1 MCHTF
6 PVIDFDSVKF
16 VAPSADD
23 IVDSADDIVDFADDI
38 VDSGGI
44 ITHVVHAKIHMYF
57 H

>member
-6 PVIDFDSVKF
+6 PVINFDSVKF

-23 IVDSADDIVDFADDI
+23 IVDSADDIVD
-38 VDSGGI
+38 SGGI
-44 ITHVVHAKIHMYF
+44 ITHVVHAKIHMYI